1 MQKLGT
7 LKGIEI
13 YGPRDAKERGGVISF
28 NIKGLHPHDLGQ
40 ILNESGIAIRAGHH
54 CCQPLM
60 KDLGVMGTARASFY
74 IYNTKAE
81 VDVLAA
87 ALCEADK
94 VLGNVALR

>member
-1 MQKLGT
+1 
-7 LKGIEI
+7 
-13 YGPRDAKERGGVISF
+13 
-28 NIKGLHPHDLGQ
+28 
-40 ILNESGIAIRAGHH
+40 
-54 CCQPLM
+54 M